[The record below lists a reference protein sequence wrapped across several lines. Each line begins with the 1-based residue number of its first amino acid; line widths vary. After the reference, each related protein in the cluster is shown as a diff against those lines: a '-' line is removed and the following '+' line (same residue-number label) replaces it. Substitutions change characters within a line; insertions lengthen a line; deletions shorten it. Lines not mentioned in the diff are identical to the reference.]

1 MSRLV
6 VVSNR
11 LPALGKGVAAGGLAV
26 ALEAAL
32 KDEDGLWLGWSGK
45 TNDEAAAPRLQVEG
59 RVTYAALDL
68 TQEDIAGYY
77 EGISNSVLWPL
88 CHYRADLLEY
98 SRGDMDRYLAVNDK
112 FADALLPMLRPDDL
126 IWVHDYH
133 LIPLASALRDRGVQ
147 NRIGYFH
154 HIPWPA
160 QDMFRALPRARCFLS
175 AMLSYDVVGLQT
187 RADVRNLRDAVE
199 AMRGTLEATTPPR
212 GTRIGDYPISIDTE
226 GFASRARRARNL
238 PRIRDLYQQFGQ
250 RDLVIGVDR
259 LDYSKGLPERLRAI
273 EQLLDNHGGLHNR
286 VSFLQITPASRSGI
300 EGYDRI
306 QQEVAE
312 RAGRLNASY
321 GTLDW
326 VPVRYINRAFSH
338 SLLAGLYR
346 LARVGLVTPLRDGMN
361 LVAKEYVAAQDPED
375 PGVLVLSQFA
385 GAAEEMGA
393 ALIVNPY
400 DVEEV
405 ANAIARALTMPIEER
420 RDRHSVLMRR
430 LESYPVSTW
439 ARSFLHDLTP
449 PETRERLSLRAAD
462 PP

>member
-1 MSRLV
+1 MSRLII
-6 VVSNR
+6 VSNR

-32 KDEDGLWLGWSGK
+32 KDRGGLWLGWSGR
-45 TNDEAAAPRLQVEG
+45 TPDDPQPGVTLQKLG
-59 RVTYAALDL
+59 NVTYAAMDL
-68 TQEDIAGYY
+68 SAEDVAGYY

-88 CHYRADLLEY
+88 CHYRSDLLKY
-98 SRGDMDRYLAVNDK
+98 TRADMDRYLSVNAK
-112 FADALLPMLRPDDL
+112 FASALTEMLEPDDVV
-126 IWVHDYH
+126 WVHDYH
-133 LIPLASALRDRGVQ
+133 LIPLAEALRKRGAE

-160 QDMFRALPRARCFLS
+160 QDLFRAMPKS
-175 AMLSYDVVGLQT
+175 AKLLRSMLAYDVVGLQT
-187 RADVRNLRDAVE
+187 AADARNLRASLDA
-199 AMRGTLEATTPPR
+199 ARPDLEAITHPR
-212 GTRIGDYPISIDTE
+212 GTRIGAYPISIDTK
-226 GFASRARRARNL
+226 GFAHRARRAQEL
-238 PRIRDLYQQFGQ
+238 PRIRELHQRFGP
-250 RDLVIGVDR
+250 RDMVIGVDR

-273 EQLLDNHGGLHNR
+273 ETLLENHPSMHNR

-326 VPVRYINRAFSH
+326 VPVRYINRAFSQ

-346 LARVGLVTPLRDGMN
+346 LSKVGLVTPLRDGMN

-385 GAAEEMGA
+385 GAAAELDR
-393 ALIVNPY
+393 ALIVNPH
-400 DVEEV
+400 DVEDV
-405 ANAIARALTMPIEER
+405 ANALARALDMPLDER
-420 RDRHSVLMRR
+420 RERHARMMAR
-430 LESYPVSTW
+430 LEAHPVSVWSET
-439 ARSFLHDLTP
+439 FLRDLTG
-449 PETRERLSLRAAD
+449 D

>member
-32 KDEDGLWLGWSGK
+32 KDDGGLWLGWSGK
-45 TNDEAAAPRLQVEG
+45 THAAPSDEPAMQEQDN
-59 RVTYAALDL
+59 VTYAALDL
-68 TQEDIAGYY
+68 TPEEVAGYY
-77 EGISNSVLWPL
+77 EGMSNSVLWPL
-88 CHYRADLLEY
+88 CHYRADLMEY
-98 SRGDMDRYLAVNDK
+98 SRPAMERYLAVNER
-112 FADALLPMLRPDDL
+112 FARVLAGMLRPDDL
-126 IWVHDYH
+126 VWVHDYH
-133 LIPLASALRDRGVQ
+133 LIPLAEALRALGVK
-147 NRIGYFH
+147 NRIGYYH

-160 QDMFRALPRARCFLS
+160 QDLFRALPKADRFLTGIL
-175 AMLSYDVVGLQT
+175 AYDVVGLQT
-187 RADVRNLRDAVE
+187 SADARNLRA
-199 AMRGTLEATTPPR
+199 ALEAARPRLERIAEPR
-212 GTRIGDYPISIDTE
+212 GTRIGAYPISIDTQT
-226 GFASRARRARNL
+226 FAARARRAQEL
-238 PRIRDLYQQFGQ
+238 PRIKELHKRFGPRDM
-250 RDLVIGVDR
+250 VIGVDR

-273 EQLLDNHGGLHNR
+273 ENLLEQHSGLHNR

-346 LARVGLVTPLRDGMN
+346 LSRVGLVTPLRDGMN
-361 LVAKEYVAAQDPED
+361 LVAKEYVAAQDPAD

-385 GAAEEMGA
+385 GAAEELTD
-393 ALIVNPY
+393 ALIVNPH
-400 DVEEV
+400 DVDDV
-405 ANAIARALTMPIEER
+405 SNALARALTMPIEER
-420 RDRHSVLMRR
+420 RDRYNRMMTK
-430 LESYPVSTW
+430 LEARPVSVW
-439 ARSFLHDLTP
+439 AREFLRDLAGGRRP
-449 PETRERLSLRAAD
+449 LAR
-462 PP
+462 

>member
-6 VVSNR
+6 IVSNR

-32 KDEDGLWLGWSGK
+32 KGEGGLWLGWSGK
-45 TNDEAAAPRLQVEG
+45 TSENPGAMQMQTERQ
-59 RVTYAALDL
+59 VTYAAMDL
-68 TQEDIAGYY
+68 TPEDVAGYY

-88 CHYRADLLEY
+88 CHYRADLLEFT
-98 SRGDMDRYLAVNDK
+98 RPDMERYMAVNGK
-112 FADALLPMLRPDDL
+112 FAEALVEMLRPDDL

-133 LIPLASALRDRGVQ
+133 LIPLAAALRKRGVQ

-160 QDMFRALPRARCFLS
+160 QDLFRALPRAKCFLA
-175 AMLSYDVVGLQT
+175 AMLAYDVVGLQT
-187 RADVRNLRDAVE
+187 RADVRNLRDALDS
-199 AMRGTLEATTPPR
+199 MRRDLEEITPPR
-212 GTRIGDYPISIDTE
+212 GTRIGAYPISIDTAA
-226 GFASRARRARNL
+226 FATRARRAQEL
-238 PRIRDLYQQFGQ
+238 PRIRDLIQRFGP
-250 RDLVIGVDR
+250 RNMVIGVDR
-259 LDYSKGLPERLRAI
+259 LDYSKGLPERLRGI
-273 EQLLDNHGGLHNR
+273 EQLLEDHPEVHNK

-312 RAGRLNASY
+312 RAGRLNAKY

-346 LARVGLVTPLRDGMN
+346 LSRVGLVTPLRDGMN
-361 LVAKEYVAAQDPED
+361 LVAKEYVAAQDPAD

-385 GAAEEMGA
+385 GSAAEMGA
-393 ALIVNPY
+393 ALIVNPH
-400 DVEEV
+400 DVEDV
-405 ANAIARALTMPIEER
+405 SNAIARALTMPLEER
-420 RDRHSVLMRR
+420 QERHASLMRR
-430 LESYPVSTW
+430 LSQHHVAAWS
-439 ARSFLHDLTP
+439 RSFMNDLDP
-449 PETRERLSLRAAD
+449 RSLGAVSPASGPD
-462 PP
+462 

>member
-32 KDEDGLWLGWSGK
+32 HDHGGLWLGWSGK
-45 TNDEAAAPRLQVEG
+45 TCAAPSEQLHMQELDN
-59 RVTYAALDL
+59 VTYAALDL
-68 TQEDIAGYY
+68 SPEEVAGYY
-77 EGISNSVLWPL
+77 EGMSNSVLWPL
-88 CHYRADLLEY
+88 CHYRVDLMEY
-98 SRGDMDRYLAVNDK
+98 SRPALERYLAVNDR
-112 FADALLPMLRPDDL
+112 FARALAAILRPDDL

-133 LIPLASALRDRGVQ
+133 LIPLAAALRRLGVE
-147 NRIGYFH
+147 NRIGYYH

-160 QDMFRALPRARCFLS
+160 PDLFRALPKSDGFL
-175 AMLSYDVVGLQT
+175 AGILSYDVVGVQT
-187 RADVRNLRDAVE
+187 SADARHLRAALDA
-199 AMRGTLEATTPPR
+199 ARPRLERIAQPR
-212 GTRIGDYPISIDTE
+212 GTRIGAYPISIDTAT
-226 GFASRARRARNL
+226 FVARARRAQEL
-238 PRIRDLYQQFGQ
+238 PRIRELHRRFGP

-273 EQLLDNHGGLHNR
+273 ENLLEQHSGLHNR

-346 LARVGLVTPLRDGMN
+346 LSRVGLVTPLRDGMN
-361 LVAKEYVAAQDPED
+361 LVAKEYVAAQDPAD

-385 GAAEEMGA
+385 GAAHELRD
-393 ALIVNPY
+393 ALIVNPH
-400 DVEEV
+400 DVDDV
-405 ANAIARALTMPIEER
+405 SNALARALTMPIEER
-420 RDRHSVLMRR
+420 RDRHGRMMAQLTAR
-430 LESYPVSTW
+430 PVSVW
-439 ARSFLHDLTP
+439 AREFLRDLAAGQ
-449 PETRERLSLRAAD
+449 RL
-462 PP
+462 PG

>member
-6 VVSNR
+6 IVSNR

-26 ALEAAL
+26 ALAAAL
-32 KDEDGLWLGWSGK
+32 KADGGLWLGWSGK
-45 TNDEAAAPRLQVEG
+45 TDDAPSPTPRIQQEG
-59 RVTYAALDL
+59 NIAYAALDL
-68 TQEDIAGYY
+68 TPQDLAGYY
-77 EGISNSVLWPL
+77 DGISNSVLWPL

-98 SRGDMDRYLAVNDK
+98 TRPAMDCYLAVNGR
-112 FADALLPMLRPDDL
+112 FADALVDLIQPDDL

-133 LIPLASALRDRGVQ
+133 LIPLASALRQRGVK

-160 QDMFRALPRARCFLS
+160 QDLFRALPQSQRFLA
-175 AMLSYDVVGLQT
+175 AMLAYDVVGLQT
-187 RADVRNLRDAVE
+187 LADARNLREALDA
-199 AMRGTLEATTPPR
+199 ARGRLETMTQPR
-212 GTRIGDYPISIDTE
+212 GTRIGAYPISIDTQN
-226 GFASRARRARNL
+226 FANRARRAEHL
-238 PRIRDLYQQFGQ
+238 PRIRELHQRFGP

-273 EQLLDNHGGLHNR
+273 EHLLEHHAGLHNR

-338 SLLAGLYR
+338 SLLSGLYR
-346 LARVGLVTPLRDGMN
+346 LSSVGLVTPLRDGMN
-361 LVAKEYVAAQDPED
+361 LVAKEFIAAQDPED

-385 GAAEEMGA
+385 GAAHELKD
-393 ALIVNPY
+393 ALIVNPH
-400 DVEEV
+400 DVEDV
-405 ANAIARALTMPIEER
+405 SNALARALSMPLEER
-420 RDRHSVLMRR
+420 RARHAHMMAR
-430 LESYPVSTW
+430 LLAFPVSLW
-439 ARSFLHDLTP
+439 AEKFLTDLKT
-449 PETRERLSLRAAD
+449 A
-462 PP
+462 

>member
-6 VVSNR
+6 VMSNR

-32 KDEDGLWLGWSGK
+32 KNHEGLWLGWSGRAVEDA
-45 TNDEAAAPRLQVEG
+45 TDDLRLVDEG
-59 RVTYAALDL
+59 NVTYAALDL
-68 TQEDIAGYY
+68 TPEDIAGYY

-88 CHYRADLLEY
+88 CHYRPDLLEFN
-98 SRGDMDRYLAVNDK
+98 RTAMERYLAVNEK
-112 FADALLPMLRPDDL
+112 FARVLVGLLQPGDL
-126 IWVHDYH
+126 VWVHDYH
-133 LIPLASALRDRGVQ
+133 LMPLAAKLRALGVT

-160 QDMFRALPRARCFLS
+160 HDLFRALPRADDFLS
-175 AMLSYDVVGLQT
+175 EMLAYDVVGLQT
-187 RADVRNLRDAVE
+187 PGDAKNLRDALD
-199 AMRGTLEATTPPR
+199 AARHRLERATSPR
-212 GTRIGDYPISIDTE
+212 GTRIGAYPISIDTR
-226 GFASRARRARNL
+226 GFTARARRARDL
-238 PRIRDLYQQFGQ
+238 PRIRDLHQRFGP

-273 EQLLDNHGGLHNR
+273 EQLLENHAGLHNR

-385 GAAEEMGA
+385 GAAAEMQS

-405 ANAIARALTMPIEER
+405 ANAIARALTMSIAER
-420 RDRHSVLMRR
+420 RERHTDMLRR
-430 LESYPVSTW
+430 LERYPVSVW
-439 ARSFLHDLTP
+439 AENFVTDL
-449 PETRERLSLRAAD
+449 EGRKHASAA
-462 PP
+462 

>member
-32 KDEDGLWLGWSGK
+32 QDDGGLWLGWSGK
-45 TNDEAAAPRLQVEG
+45 TAPEPAEAPVLHTEG
-59 RVTYAALDL
+59 PVTYAAIDL
-68 TQEDIAGYY
+68 TPDEVAGYY
-77 EGISNSVLWPL
+77 EGMANSVLWPL
-88 CHYRADLLEY
+88 CHYRADLMEY
-98 SRGDMDRYLAVNDK
+98 SRAAMERYLAVNDR
-112 FADALLPMLRPDDL
+112 FARALAAMIRPDDL

-133 LIPLASALRDRGVQ
+133 LIPLAQALRALGVT
-147 NRIGYFH
+147 NRIGYYH

-160 QDMFRALPRARCFLS
+160 QDLFRALPQADRFLTGIL
-175 AMLSYDVVGLQT
+175 AYDVVGLQT
-187 RADVRNLRDAVE
+187 AADARNLRAALDA
-199 AMRGTLEATTPPR
+199 ARPRLERLAQPR
-212 GTRIGDYPISIDTE
+212 GTRIGAYPISIDTAT
-226 GFASRARRARNL
+226 FVARARRAQQL
-238 PRIRDLYQQFGQ
+238 PRIKELHRRFGPRDM
-250 RDLVIGVDR
+250 VIGVDR

-273 EQLLDNHGGLHNR
+273 ENLLEQHTGLHDR

-312 RAGRLNASY
+312 RAGRLNAAY

-346 LARVGLVTPLRDGMN
+346 LSRVGLVTPLRDGMN
-361 LVAKEYVAAQDPED
+361 LVAKEYVAAQDPAD

-385 GAAEEMGA
+385 GAAHELTD
-393 ALIVNPY
+393 ALIVNPH
-400 DVEEV
+400 DVDDV
-405 ANAIARALTMPIEER
+405 SNALARALTMPIEER
-420 RDRHSVLMRR
+420 RDRHGRMMAQ
-430 LESYPVSTW
+430 LEAHPVSAW
-439 ARSFLHDLTP
+439 ARSFLRDLAG
-449 PETRERLSLRAAD
+449 RRA
-462 PP
+462 

>member
-32 KDEDGLWLGWSGK
+32 KDDGGLWLGWSGK
-45 TNDEAAAPRLQVEG
+45 TRTAPSDEPAMQDQDN
-59 RVTYAALDL
+59 VTYAALDL
-68 TQEDIAGYY
+68 TPEEVAGYY
-77 EGISNSVLWPL
+77 EGMSNSVLWPL
-88 CHYRADLLEY
+88 CHYRADLMEY
-98 SRGDMDRYLAVNDK
+98 SRPAMERYLAVNQR
-112 FADALLPMLRPDDL
+112 FARVLAGMLRPDDL
-126 IWVHDYH
+126 VWVHDYH
-133 LIPLASALRDRGVQ
+133 LIPLAEALRALGVK
-147 NRIGYFH
+147 NRIGYYH

-160 QDMFRALPRARCFLS
+160 QDLFRALPKADRFLTGIL
-175 AMLSYDVVGLQT
+175 AYDVVGLQT
-187 RADVRNLRDAVE
+187 SADARNLRA
-199 AMRGTLEATTPPR
+199 ALEAARPRLETMAEPR
-212 GTRIGDYPISIDTE
+212 GTRIGAYPISIDTKT
-226 GFASRARRARNL
+226 FAARARRAQEL
-238 PRIRDLYQQFGQ
+238 PRIKELHRRFGPRDM
-250 RDLVIGVDR
+250 VIGVDR

-273 EQLLDNHGGLHNR
+273 ENLLEQHSGLHNR

-346 LARVGLVTPLRDGMN
+346 LSRVGLVTPLRDGMN
-361 LVAKEYVAAQDPED
+361 LVAKEYVAAQDPAD

-385 GAAEEMGA
+385 GAAEELTD
-393 ALIVNPY
+393 ALIVNPH
-400 DVEEV
+400 DVDDV
-405 ANAIARALTMPIEER
+405 SNALARALTMPIEER
-420 RDRHSVLMRR
+420 RDRYNRMMAR
-430 LESYPVSTW
+430 LEARPVSVW
-439 ARSFLHDLTP
+439 AKAFLRDLGGGHRP
-449 PETRERLSLRAAD
+449 VDS
-462 PP
+462 

>member
-32 KDEDGLWLGWSGK
+32 KDRGGLWLGWSGK
-45 TNDEAAAPRLQVEG
+45 TREAPARAPALHQEG
-59 RVTYAALDL
+59 NVTYAALDL
-68 TQEDIAGYY
+68 APEDLRGYY

-88 CHYRADLLEY
+88 CHYRPDLLEY
-98 SRGDMDRYLAVNDK
+98 DRRDMDRYLAVNAT
-112 FADALLPMLRPDDL
+112 FAECLVGMLRPDDL

-133 LIPLASALRDRGVQ
+133 LIPLARALRERGVE

-160 QDMFRALPRARCFLS
+160 HDLFRALPRSRSFLA
-175 AMLSYDVVGLQT
+175 AMLAYDVVGLQT
-187 RADVRNLRDAVE
+187 RRDVQNLRDA
-199 AMRGTLEATTPPR
+199 LEATRGELETTTPPR
-212 GTRIGDYPISIDTE
+212 GTRIGSYPISIDTAT
-226 GFASRARRARNL
+226 FAQRARRAQEL
-238 PRIRDLYQQFGQ
+238 PRIRELHQRFGP

-273 EQLLDNHGGLHNR
+273 ETLLEAHAGLHNR

-361 LVAKEYVAAQDPED
+361 LVAKEYVAAQDPD
-375 PGVLVLSQFA
+375 NPGVLVLSQFA
-385 GAAEEMGA
+385 GAAAEMGA
-393 ALIVNPY
+393 ALIVNPF
-400 DVEEV
+400 DVEDV
-405 ANAIARALTMPIEER
+405 ANALARALTMPLGER
-420 RDRHSVLMRR
+420 QDRHAKLMRR
-430 LESYPVSTW
+430 LEAWPIRSWSDAFLRDLGAGRPV
-439 ARSFLHDLTP
+439 
-449 PETRERLSLRAAD
+449 AAGAA
-462 PP
+462 

>member
-32 KDEDGLWLGWSGK
+32 GEKGGLWLGWSGK
-45 TNDEAAAPRLQVEG
+45 TTELPGAPRLQDEG

-68 TQEDIAGYY
+68 TPADISGYY

-98 SRGDMDRYLAVNDK
+98 TRADMDRYMTVNGK
-112 FADALLPMLRPDDL
+112 FADALLPLLRPDDL
-126 IWVHDYH
+126 VWVHDYH
-133 LIPLASALRDRGVQ
+133 LIPLAAALRERGVT

-160 QDMFRALPRARCFLS
+160 YDLFRALPRARSFLS
-175 AMLSYDVVGLQT
+175 SILAYDVVGLQT
-187 RADVRNLRDAVE
+187 PADARNLKDALGAMRSDLE
-199 AMRGTLEATTPPR
+199 AMTKPR
-212 GTRIGDYPISIDTE
+212 GTRIGAYPISIDTE
-226 GFASRARRARNL
+226 AFASRASRARDL
-238 PRIRDLYQQFGQ
+238 PRIKELHQRFGP

-273 EQLLDNHGGLHNR
+273 EQLLETHAGLHNR

-326 VPVRYINRAFSH
+326 LPVRYINRAFSQ

-346 LARVGLVTPLRDGMN
+346 LSRVGLVTPLRDGMN
-361 LVAKEYVAAQDPED
+361 LVAKEFVAAQDPAD

-385 GAAEEMGA
+385 GAAAEMTS
-393 ALIVNPY
+393 ALIVNPH
-400 DVEEV
+400 DVEDV
-405 ANAIARALTMPIEER
+405 SNALARALTMSIEER
-420 RDRHSVLMRR
+420 RERHWAMMRR
-430 LESYPVSTW
+430 LETYPVSVW
-439 ARSFLHDLTP
+439 AKTFVNDLEP
-449 PETRERLSLRAAD
+449 AARRKKIIPETD
-462 PP
+462 PG

>member
-1 MSRLV
+1 MSRLI

-32 KDEDGLWLGWSGK
+32 KTRGGLWLGWSGK
-45 TNDEAAAPRLQVEG
+45 TLDKPAKGVSLQDLG
-59 RVTYAALDL
+59 NVTYAAMDL
-68 TQEDIAGYY
+68 SANEVSGYY
-77 EGISNSVLWPL
+77 EVISNSVLWPL
-88 CHYRADLLEY
+88 CHYRPDLLEY
-98 SRGDMDRYLAVNDK
+98 TRTAMDLYLSVNGR
-112 FADALLPMLRPDDL
+112 FADELLDLLRPDDV

-133 LIPLASALRDRGVQ
+133 LIPLAQALRERGVQ

-160 QDMFRALPRARCFLS
+160 QDLFRAMPKASKLLAS
-175 AMLSYDVVGLQT
+175 MLAYDVIGLQT
-187 RADVRNLRDAVE
+187 ATDARNLRAALDA
-199 AMRGTLEATTPPR
+199 ARPDLEASTTPR
-212 GTRIGDYPISIDTE
+212 GTRIGTYPISIDTQ
-226 GFASRARRARNL
+226 GFSSRARRAENL
-238 PRIRDLYQQFGQ
+238 PRIRELHQRFGP
-250 RDLVIGVDR
+250 REMVIGVDR

-273 EQLLDNHGGLHNR
+273 EHLLENRAALHNR

-326 VPVRYINRAFSH
+326 VPVRYINRAFSQ

-346 LARVGLVTPLRDGMN
+346 LSKVGLVTPLRDGMN

-385 GAAEEMGA
+385 GAAAELDG

-400 DVEEV
+400 DVADV
-405 ANAIARALTMPIEER
+405 SNAMARALDMPMDER
-420 RDRHSVLMRR
+420 RTRHASMMAR
-430 LESYPVSTW
+430 LEAHPVAVWSET
-439 ARSFLHDLTP
+439 FLRDL
-449 PETRERLSLRAAD
+449 AG
-462 PP
+462 

>member
-1 MSRLV
+1 MSRLI

-32 KDEDGLWLGWSGK
+32 KDKGGLWLGWSGK
-45 TNDEAAAPRLQVEG
+45 TAEEPGPPDVQEEG
-59 RVTYAALDL
+59 AVRYAALDL
-68 TQEDIAGYY
+68 TAADVAGYY

-88 CHYRADLLEY
+88 CHYRADLLEFN
-98 SRGDMDRYLAVNDK
+98 RADMESYLSVNRK
-112 FADALLPMLRPDDL
+112 FAEALVPMLRPDDL

-133 LIPLASALRDRGVQ
+133 LIPLAAALREMGVK

-160 QDMFRALPRARCFLS
+160 QDLFRALPRAAVFLS
-175 AMLSYDVVGLQT
+175 AILAYDVVGLQT
-187 RADVRNLRDAVE
+187 RADARNLREALDAT
-199 AMRGTLEATTPPR
+199 RHDLEASTPPR
-212 GTRIGDYPISIDTE
+212 GTRIGAYPISIDTAA
-226 GFASRARRARNL
+226 FAARAKRARDL
-238 PRIRDLYQQFGQ
+238 PRIRELHRRFGP
-250 RDLVIGVDR
+250 RDMVIGVDR

-273 EQLLDNHGGLHNR
+273 EQLLENHSGLHDR

-312 RAGRLNASY
+312 RAGRLNAAY

-346 LARVGLVTPLRDGMN
+346 LSKVGLVTPLRDGMN

-385 GAAEEMGA
+385 GAAAEMEA
-393 ALIVNPY
+393 ALIVNPH

-405 ANAIARALTMPIEER
+405 AGAMARALTMSVEER
-420 RDRHSVLMRR
+420 RDRHSAIMRR
-430 LESYPVSTW
+430 LEAWPVAVW
-439 ARSFLHDLTP
+439 AKSFLSDLQP
-449 PETRERLSLRAAD
+449 ARTRDAVRQPSDLG
-462 PP
+462 

>member
-1 MSRLV
+1 MNRLV

-32 KDEDGLWLGWSGK
+32 KSRGGVWLGWSGQQVEK
-45 TNDEAAAPRLQVEG
+45 PDPTPRLHEHHG
-59 RVTYAALDL
+59 ITYAAIDL
-68 TQEDIAGYY
+68 TPAEIAGYY

-98 SRGDMDRYLAVNDK
+98 TRPAMDRYMAVNDR
-112 FADALLPMLRPDDL
+112 FAEALMGIIRPEDV

-133 LIPLASALRDRGVQ
+133 MIPLAQALRARGVR

-160 QDMFRALPRARCFLS
+160 QDLLRALPQSHRFLA
-175 AMLSYDVVGLQT
+175 AMLAYDVVGLQT
-187 RADVRNLRDAVE
+187 GADARNLRAALDA
-199 AMRGTLEATTPPR
+199 ARGRLEALAEPR
-212 GTRIGDYPISIDTE
+212 GTRIGAYPISIDTAT
-226 GFASRARRARNL
+226 FVARARRAQEL
-238 PRIRDLYQQFGQ
+238 PRIKELHKRFGPRDM
-250 RDLVIGVDR
+250 VIGVDR

-273 EQLLDNHGGLHNR
+273 EHLLEHHAGLHGR

-300 EGYDRI
+300 EGYARI

-312 RAGRLNASY
+312 RAGRLNAGY

-338 SLLAGLYR
+338 SLLSGLYR
-346 LARVGLVTPLRDGMN
+346 LSKVGLVTPLRDGMN
-361 LVAKEYVAAQDPED
+361 LVAKEFVAAQDPEN

-385 GAAEEMGA
+385 GAAYELTD
-393 ALIVNPY
+393 ALIVNPH
-400 DVEEV
+400 DVEDV
-405 ANAIARALTMPIEER
+405 SNALARALTMPLEER
-420 RDRHSVLMRR
+420 RERHARMMAR
-430 LESYPVSTW
+430 LTAYPVTVW
-439 ARSFLHDLTP
+439 AEDFLSDLTEP
-449 PETRERLSLRAAD
+449 ARPAA
-462 PP
+462 